1 MGIKEIFRKGMREF
15 KRQSSLRKEK
25 KDLSQ
30 KEKLLSE
37 QLTHLG
43 KKAWESRM
51 DIDGY
56 GNSKELITNAQKQID
71 ELNRQLSDLEKQKQG
86 LENKKKEE
94 NDSFNSRRKEVE
106 DKKKEVDNRW
116 NNEKKQLREA
126 QRDAD
131 NVENRL
137 KQIDKEEEQ
146 LNTRTA
152 APETSEE
159 QKSEIRQKLDA
170 FKNEKEEL
178 EKKRETASEAIKTTK
193 EKIEPLEEESAKFQE
208 EIDQIRDEQREVIG
222 QLDDSLGQVNKKISD
237 AKNQLAQ
244 VTREQDGHFR
254 QLGDKMAD
262 KQVSDEA
269 VSSELSAVNDTREEM
284 ETIQL
289 EIQSLEH
296 QGTAESRGALWKMIG
311 LIAAG
316 VVVIAAIIVLL
327 ILLLSPAE
335 KEPESPLASVVS
347 RGEKIT
353 KDEEPE
359 DEVKKF
365 QEATAKIKK
374 QSEQMHG
381 KKIVAAD
388 KATFLSALPDISGWN
403 MEGTSYNKGAF
414 GQLEY
419 AVLETTYV
427 SPGGKKI
434 RVNLSDTAGASIM
447 LATYKM
453 IFHKNM
459 IKEDENG
466 YEKIST
472 YHGMPVIEKYT
483 KNPSRASFVFIVKD
497 RYLVDLRCKEPD
509 GIDLLK
515 DFLTK
520 FDFSKLQ

>member
-1 MGIKEIFRKGMREF
+1 MGIKEIFRRGMWEF

-25 KDLSQ
+25 KNLSQ

-37 QLTHLG
+37 QLTLLG
-43 KKAWESRM
+43 KKAWESKL
-51 DIDGY
+51 DIAPF

-71 ELNRQLSDLEKQKQG
+71 ELNRQLSDLEKQKQD
-86 LENKKKEE
+86 LENKKTGE
-94 NDSFNSRRKEVE
+94 NDTFNARRKEVE
-106 DKKKEVDNRW
+106 DKKREVDTRL
-116 NNEKKQLREA
+116 NNEKKQLKEA
-126 QRDAD
+126 QREAD

-137 KQIDKEEEQ
+137 KQVNKEEEQ
-146 LNTRTA
+146 LNTRAA
-152 APETSEE
+152 APETSDE

-170 FKNEKEEL
+170 FKKEKEDL
-178 EKKRETASEAIKTTK
+178 EEKRGTASEAIKTAE
-193 EKIEPLEEESAKFQE
+193 EKIKPLEEESAKFQK

-222 QLDDSLGQVNKKISD
+222 QLDDSLGQANKEISD
-237 AKNQLAQ
+237 AKNQLAG
-244 VTREQDGHFR
+244 VIKEQDGHFQ

-289 EIQSLEH
+289 EIQSLKH
-296 QGTAESRGALWKMIG
+296 QGTAESRGALWKMLG

-327 ILLLSPAE
+327 ILLLSPGE

-353 KDEEPE
+353 KDEGPE
-359 DEVKKF
+359 DAVKKF
-365 QEATAKIKK
+365 QAATAEIKK
-374 QSEQMHG
+374 QSEQLQG
-381 KKIVAAD
+381 KEIVAAD
-388 KATFLSALPDISGWN
+388 KATFLSVLPDISGWK
-403 MEGTSYNKGAF
+403 MEGTSYNKGAV

-419 AVLETTYV
+419 SALETTYV
-427 SPGGKKI
+427 NPGGKKI

-453 IFHKNM
+453 IFRTNM
-459 IKEDENG
+459 VKEHENG

-472 YHGMPVIEKYT
+472 YNGMPVIEKYT
-483 KNPSRASFVFIVKD
+483 KNPPKASFVFIVKD
-497 RYLVDLRCKEPD
+497 RYLVNLRCREED

-515 DFLTK
+515 DFITH
-520 FDFSKLQ
+520 FDLSKLQ

>member
-1 MGIKEIFRKGMREF
+1 MGIKDIFRKGMREF

-25 KDLSQ
+25 KNLSQ

-37 QLTHLG
+37 QLTLLG
-43 KKAWESRM
+43 KKAWDSQL
-51 DIDGY
+51 DIDAY

-71 ELNRQLSDLEKQKQG
+71 ELNRQLSDLEKQKLE

-94 NDSFNSRRKEVE
+94 NDTFNARRKEVE
-106 DKKKEVDNRW
+106 DKKREVDTRL
-116 NNEKKQLREA
+116 NNEKKQLGEVQKEA
-126 QRDAD
+126 DRA
-131 NVENRL
+131 ENRL
-137 KQIDKEEEQ
+137 KQVNKEEEQ
-146 LNTRTA
+146 LNTRAA
-152 APETSEE
+152 APETTEE
-159 QKSEIRQKLDA
+159 QKTEIRQKLEA
-170 FKNEKEEL
+170 FKKEKGEL
-178 EKKRETASEAIKTTK
+178 EKKQETASEVIKTTK
-193 EKIEPLEEESAKFQE
+193 EKIEPLEEESAKFQK
-208 EIDQIRDEQREVIG
+208 EIDQIRGEQGEVIG

-244 VTREQDGHFR
+244 VTREQEGHFQ

-269 VSSELSAVNDTREEM
+269 VSSELSAVNDTRKEM

-296 QGTAESRGALWKMIG
+296 QGTAESRGALWKMVG

-327 ILLLSPAE
+327 IWLLSPGE

-347 RGEKIT
+347 RGEKIAKERDL
-353 KDEEPE
+353 KDA
-359 DEVKKF
+359 VKKF

-374 QSEQMHG
+374 QSEQIQG
-381 KKIVAAD
+381 KEIVAAD
-388 KATFLSALPDISGWN
+388 KAVLLSVLPDISGWK
-403 MEGTSYNKGAF
+403 MEGTSYNKGAV

-419 AVLETTYV
+419 SALETTYA

-453 IFHKNM
+453 IFRTNM
-459 IKEDENG
+459 TKEHENG

-472 YHGMPVIEKYT
+472 YNDMPVIEKYT
-483 KNPSRASFVFIVKD
+483 KNPPSASFVFIVKD
-497 RYLVDLRCKEPD
+497 RYLVDLRCKEVD
-509 GIDLLK
+509 GIALLK
-515 DFLTK
+515 DFIAR
-520 FDFSKLQ
+520 FDLSKLQ